1 VSKTSTINEALDRFK
16 LSQAAY
22 ANQREREHKDLEF
35 QIPEKQWPIDAEKQR
50 EATSINGVNIAARPK
65 LSISKL
71 DQPIQLIVNQQQR
84 ARLGVQIHP
93 VSPEADTKTASMIQ
107 GLYRSIERD
116 SRADIARGW
125 AFERAVKAG
134 MGFYRVNTVYDSE
147 SDNPFDQK
155 IVIERLLYQ
164 ENVYLDP
171 SAQMPDWSD
180 GEFAFSCSW
189 MPFDR
194 YKREYDTS
202 AMAGYNDDALTGLVG
217 TMPEWAR
224 VEGDDQTHVLVAEYF
239 RKTYTKETWVELE
252 DGGYSLLTDLPE
264 GAVVRE
270 GGRQRTV
277 EVPTVTWSV
286 INGIEE
292 VTEPQTWNGKYIPI
306 IPVIGR
312 ELQPFDDDRYFVGM
326 IGPAKDGQR
335 LYNYAASNAVEIGAL
350 EPRAPWMMAEG
361 QDEGY
366 KDMWEQS
373 NTRNFPVL
381 KYAPVSISGQPAPI
395 PSRVPI
401 DGSRLSVS
409 MQLLQQADQYIQ
421 ATTSTFDP
429 SLGRGGSDRS
439 GRAVMALQQQSDA
452 GTSQYLDNLASVSMT
467 YEAKVILDLIPIVYD
482 RPGRVVQ
489 LVKGEDEPSVAILN
503 LPFFMDPESGRPRPV
518 PMGGIPPMPGA
529 APPMGGP
536 GMTPPLGLPP
546 AGVPLPPGMPPIG
559 IPTPPG
565 MTPPGMTPG
574 MGAPPPGMPPGG
586 APMPPGMPPMG
597 GPGGFPPMLSPP
609 KEQFF
614 DLKKGVY
621 GVSVTVGRSFQTRL
635 DEGAAE
641 IGQILQANPALL
653 PLIGPLYFRYRDFPG
668 SQEISELLKKERQ
681 HMMPWLDEEQG
692 DNLMA
697 MTAQI
702 QQLQQQGQQLQEE
715 LAKASDFI
723 KTDQAK
729 WSAEAAMARGKADL
743 EVHLQSMKD
752 ATTLQVEELRAM
764 TKGLVTNEKGQQEQR
779 ELIMKQRHAREMSTQ
794 HILSGEHAQSMKA
807 AQAQEL
813 EAIKVEGE
821 VTRDAISAEIDVAKD
836 RATRETPEVNIDVDL
851 PLDE

>member
-1 VSKTSTINEALDRFK
+1 MSDTKTFDEALERFK

-22 ANQREREHKDLEF
+22 ANQREREHEDLEF
-35 QIPEKQWPIDAEKQR
+35 QIPENQWPAAARKQR
-50 EATSINGVNIAARPK
+50 ESSNEGGMTTPARPQ

-93 VSPEADTKTASMIQ
+93 VSPDANVETAEMLQ
-107 GLYRSIERD
+107 GLYRAIERE

-125 AFERAVKAG
+125 AFDRAVKAG

-147 SDNPFDQK
+147 SDDPFDQK

-180 GEFAFSCSW
+180 GEFAFTCTW

-194 YKREYDTS
+194 YKREYHTS
-202 AMAGYNDDALTGLVG
+202 AMAEYNDDALMALSG
-217 TMPEWAR
+217 TVPEWVR
-224 VEGDDQTHVLVAEYF
+224 VEGTNHHDVLVAEYF
-239 RKTYTKETWVELE
+239 RKTYREDTWVELE
-252 DGGYSLLTDLPE
+252 DGGYSLLSEVPE
-264 GAVVRE
+264 GAVVLE
-270 GGRQRTV
+270 GGRRRTV
-277 EVPTVTWSV
+277 EVPTVTWSI

-312 ELQPFDDDRYFVGM
+312 ELQPFDEDRYFVGM

-350 EPRAPWMMAEG
+350 EPRAPWLMYEG

-366 KDMWEQS
+366 EQMWAQS
-373 NTRNFPVL
+373 NTRNFPTL
-381 KYAPVSISGQPAPI
+381 KVKPTTIAGAPAPL
-395 PSRVPI
+395 PQRVPI

-452 GTSQYLDNLASVSMT
+452 GTSQYLDNLAGISMT
-467 YEAKVILDLIPIVYD
+467 YEAKVILDLIPTVYD

-489 LVKGEDEPSVAILN
+489 LVKGEEDQSAVILN
-503 LPFFMDPESGRPRPV
+503 QPFLVDPLSQIPRPV
-518 PMGGIPPMPGA
+518 APGDLSMGPEGMPPMPG
-529 APPMGGP
+529 
-536 GMTPPLGLPP
+536 LPP
-546 AGVPLPPGMPPIG
+546 PEM
-559 IPTPPG
+559 
-565 MTPPGMTPG
+565 
-574 MGAPPPGMPPGG
+574 APPPGMPPVMPAGL
-586 APMPPGMPPMG
+586 PMPPPALPPMVV
-597 GPGGFPPMLSPP
+597 PP
-609 KEQFF
+609 KQHFF
-614 DLKKGVY
+614 DLTQGVY
-621 GVSVTVGRSFQTRL
+621 GVSVSVGRSFQTRL

-668 SQEISELLKKERQ
+668 SREISDLLKKERQ
-681 HMMPWLDEEQG
+681 HMMPWLDEEDG
-692 DNLMA
+692 DNVAA
-697 MTAQI
+697 MTAQL
-702 QQLQQQGQQLQEE
+702 QQLEQQGQQLQEE
-715 LAKASDFI
+715 LAKASDYI

-729 WSAEAAMARGKADL
+729 WAAQAAIAKGKADVQ
-743 EVHLQSMKD
+743 VHLQSMRD
-752 ATTLQVEELRAM
+752 ATAIEVERIRAM
-764 TKGLVTNEKGQQEQR
+764 TKGLVTNEKGLQEQT
-779 ELIMKQRHAREMSTQ
+779 ELQMKQRHAREMSTQ
-794 HILSGEHAQSMKA
+794 HILSGEHAQAMKA
-807 AQAQEL
+807 AQAEEL

-821 VTRDAISAEIDVAKD
+821 VTRDAISAEIDVEKD
-836 RATRETPEVNIDVDL
+836 AAMRNKPDVNIDVDL
-851 PLDE
+851 PLEK

>member
-1 VSKTSTINEALDRFK
+1 MSDTKTFDEALERFK

-22 ANQREREHKDLEF
+22 ANQREREHEDLEF
-35 QIPEKQWPIDAEKQR
+35 QIPENQWPAAARKQR
-50 EATSINGVNIAARPK
+50 ESSNEGGVTTPARPQ

-93 VSPEADTKTASMIQ
+93 VSPDANIETAAMLQ
-107 GLYRSIERD
+107 GLYRAIERE

-125 AFERAVKAG
+125 AFDRAVKAG

-147 SDNPFDQK
+147 SDDPFDQK

-180 GEFAFSCSW
+180 GEFAFTCTW

-194 YKREYDTS
+194 YKREYHTS
-202 AMAGYNDDALTGLVG
+202 AMAEYNDDALMALSG
-217 TMPEWAR
+217 TVPEWVR
-224 VEGDDQTHVLVAEYF
+224 IEGTNHHDVLVAEYF
-239 RKTYTKETWVELE
+239 RKTYREDTWVELE
-252 DGGYSLLTDLPE
+252 GGGYSLLSELPE

-270 GGRQRTV
+270 GGRRRTV

-312 ELQPFDDDRYFVGM
+312 ELQPFDEDRYFVGM

-350 EPRAPWMMAEG
+350 EPRAPWLMYEG

-366 KDMWEQS
+366 EQMWAQS
-373 NTRNFPVL
+373 NTRNFPTL
-381 KYAPVSISGQPAPI
+381 KVKPTTIAGAPAPL
-395 PSRVPI
+395 PQRVPI

-439 GRAVMALQQQSDA
+439 GKAVMALQQQSDA
-452 GTSQYLDNLASVSMT
+452 GTSQYLDNLAGISMT
-467 YEAKVILDLIPIVYD
+467 YEAKVILDLIPTVYD

-489 LVKGEDEPSVAILN
+489 LVKGEEDQSAVILN
-503 LPFFMDPESGRPRPV
+503 QPFLIDPESQIPRPMESGAV
-518 PMGGIPPMPGA
+518 PPMP
-529 APPMGGP
+529 
-536 GMTPPLGLPP
+536 
-546 AGVPLPPGMPPIG
+546 PPGMP
-559 IPTPPG
+559 PPG
-565 MTPPGMTPG
+565 MTPPGAPSIL
-574 MGAPPPGMPPGG
+574 PPP
-586 APMPPGMPPMG
+586 
-597 GPGGFPPMLSPP
+597 
-609 KEQFF
+609 KQHFF
-614 DLKKGVY
+614 DLTQGVY
-621 GVSVTVGRSFQTRL
+621 GVSVSIGRSFQTRL

-641 IGQILQANPALL
+641 IGQILQGNPALL

-668 SQEISELLKKERQ
+668 SQEIADLLKKERQ
-681 HMMPWLDEEQG
+681 HMMPWLDQENG
-692 DNLMA
+692 DNLA
-697 MTAQI
+697 ALTAQL
-702 QQLQQQGQQLQEE
+702 QQLEQQGQQLQEE
-715 LAKASDFI
+715 LAKASDYI

-729 WSAEAAMARGKADL
+729 WAAQAAIAKGKADVQ
-743 EVHLQSMKD
+743 VHLQSMRD
-752 ATTLQVEELRAM
+752 ATAIEVERIRAM
-764 TKGLVTNEKGQQEQR
+764 TKGLVTNEKGLQEQT
-779 ELIMKQRHAREMSTQ
+779 ELQMKQRHAREMSTQ
-794 HILSGEHAQSMKA
+794 HILSGEHAQAMKA
-807 AQAQEL
+807 AQAEEL

-821 VTRDAISAEIDVAKD
+821 VTRDAISAEIDVEKD
-836 RATRETPEVNIDVDL
+836 AAMRKTPEVKIDVDL
-851 PLDE
+851 PLEK

>member
-1 VSKTSTINEALDRFK
+1 MSDTLMLEEALERFK
-16 LSQAAY
+16 LSQSAY
-22 ANQREREHKDLEF
+22 AKQRKREHDDLEF
-35 QIPEKQWPIDAEKQR
+35 QIPDKQWPLDARTQR
-50 EATSINGVNIAARPK
+50 EASTAGGVTTAARPR

-84 ARLGVQIHP
+84 ARLGIQIHP
-93 VSPEADTKTASMIQ
+93 VSPEADVETAAMIQ

-134 MGFYRVNTVYDSE
+134 MGFYRVNTVYDNE
-147 SDNPFDQK
+147 SDDPFDQK

-180 GEFAFSCSW
+180 GEFAFTCSW

-194 YKREYDTS
+194 YKREYQTS
-202 AMAGYNDDALTGLVG
+202 AMADYNDDAFLAMSG
-217 TMPEWAR
+217 TVPHWVR
-224 VEGDDQTHVLVAEYF
+224 INGPNQNDVLVAEYF
-239 RKTYTKETWVELE
+239 RKTYRKETWVELE
-252 DGGYSLLTDLPE
+252 AGGYSLLSDLPD

-270 GGRQRTV
+270 GGRQRTL

-286 INGIEE
+286 INGVEE

-312 ELQPFDDDRYFVGM
+312 ELQPFDEDRYFVGM

-350 EPRAPWMMAEG
+350 EPRAPWLMYEG
-361 QDEGY
+361 QDKNNKEQ
-366 KDMWEQS
+366 WAQS
-373 NTRNFPVL
+373 NIRNFATLKVTPVTIGG
-381 KYAPVSISGQPAPI
+381 APAPL
-395 PSRVPI
+395 PQRVPI

-409 MQLLQQADQYIQ
+409 MQLLQQADEYIQ

-439 GRAVMALQQQSDA
+439 GKAVMALQQQTDA
-452 GTSQYLDNLASVSMT
+452 GTSQYLDNLAGVSMT
-467 YEAKVILDLIPIVYD
+467 YEAKVILDLIPAVYD

-489 LVKGEDEPSVAILN
+489 LVKGEEEQSAAILN

-518 PMGGIPPMPGA
+518 PPGGIPPMPGA
-529 APPMGGP
+529 MPPMIGP
-536 GMTPPLGLPP
+536 GM
-546 AGVPLPPGMPPIG
+546 
-559 IPTPPG
+559 
-565 MTPPGMTPG
+565 
-574 MGAPPPGMPPGG
+574 APPPGMPMAGGPPPMGVPPGPG
-586 APMPPGMPPMG
+586 LAPPGMPMPG
-597 GPGGFPPMLSPP
+597 GPGSAPAIISPP
-609 KEQFF
+609 KRHFF
-614 DLKKGVY
+614 NLSTGVY
-621 GVSVTVGRSFQTRL
+621 GVSVSVGRSFQTRL

-641 IGQILQANPALL
+641 IGQILQGNPALL

-668 SQEISELLKKERQ
+668 SQEISDLLKKERQ

-692 DNLMA
+692 DNLSA
-697 MTAQI
+697 MTSQI

-715 LAKASDFI
+715 LAKASDYI

-729 WSAEAAMARGKADL
+729 WAAQAAIAKGKADVQ
-743 EVHLQSMKD
+743 VHLQSMRD
-752 ATTLQVEELRAM
+752 ATSIEVEKIRAM
-764 TKGLVTNEKGQQEQR
+764 TKGLVTNEKGVQEQA
-779 ELIMKQRHAREMSTQ
+779 ELEMKQRHAREMSTQ
-794 HILSGEHAQSMKA
+794 HILSGEHAQAMKA

-813 EAIKVEGE
+813 EAMKVEGE
-821 VTRDAISAEIDVAKD
+821 VTRDAISAEIDVEKD
-836 RATRETPEVNIDVDL
+836 QAMRNTPDVKIDVDL
-851 PLDE
+851 PLDQ

>member
-1 VSKTSTINEALDRFK
+1 MSETATIDEALERFR
-16 LSQAAY
+16 LSQSAY
-22 ANQREREHKDLEF
+22 ANQRAREHDDLEF
-35 QIPEKQWPIDAEKQR
+35 QVPENQWDKAASKLRDAST
-50 EATSINGVNIAARPK
+50 ANGLTTPARPK

-93 VSPEADTKTASMIQ
+93 VSPEADVETAAMIQ

-125 AFERAVKAG
+125 AFDRAVKAG

-147 SDNPFDQK
+147 SDDPFDQK

-180 GEFAFSCSW
+180 GEFAFTCSW

-194 YKREYDTS
+194 YKREYHES
-202 AMAGYNDDALTGLVG
+202 ALSGYNEDALTALAG
-217 TMPEWAR
+217 TIPDWVR
-224 VEGDDQTHVLVAEYF
+224 LDGDAQNAVLVAEYF
-239 RKTYTKETWVELE
+239 RKTYTKETWAELE
-252 DGGYSLLTDLPE
+252 GGGYSLVSDLPE

-292 VTEPQTWNGKYIPI
+292 VTPAHTWNGKYIPI
-306 IPVIGR
+306 IPVIGK
-312 ELQPFDDDRYFVGM
+312 ELQPFDEDRYFVGM

-350 EPRAPWMMAEG
+350 EPRAPWLMYEG

-366 KDMWEQS
+366 EEMWKQS
-373 NTRNFPVL
+373 NTRNFPML
-381 KYAPVSISGQPAPI
+381 KVKPTTIAGAPAPL
-395 PSRVPI
+395 PTRVPI

-421 ATTSTFDP
+421 ATTATFDP

-452 GTSQYLDNLASVSMT
+452 GTSQYLDNLAAVSMT
-467 YEAKVILDLIPIVYD
+467 YEAKVILDLIPAVYD

-489 LVKGEDEPSVAILN
+489 IVKGEDQASMAILN

-518 PMGGIPPMPGA
+518 PMGGIPPIPGV
-529 APPMGGP
+529 PPALDP
-536 GMTPPLGLPP
+536 GMAPLPGIPPVGAPS
-546 AGVPLPPGMPPIG
+546 PPGMPPL
-559 IPTPPG
+559 G
-565 MTPPGMTPG
+565 MP
-574 MGAPPPGMPPGG
+574 PPPGM
-586 APMPPGMPPMG
+586 MPPGMPPMG
-597 GPGGFPPMLSPP
+597 GPGAGPAIMAPP
-609 KEQFF
+609 KRQFF

-621 GVSVTVGRSFQTRL
+621 GVSVSVGRSFQTRL

-681 HMMPWLDEEQG
+681 HMMPWLDEENG
-692 DNLMA
+692 DNLAA

-702 QQLQQQGQQLQEE
+702 QQLQQQGQQLQQE
-715 LAKASDFI
+715 LAKASEFI

-729 WSAEAAMARGKADL
+729 WSAEAAMARGKAEL
-743 EVHLQSMKD
+743 AVHLQGMKD
-752 ATTLQVEELRAM
+752 TVTLQVAELEAM
-764 TKGLVTNEKGQQEQR
+764 TKGLITTEKGRQDLR
-779 ELIMKQRHAREMSTQ
+779 ELLMKHQHASEMSET
-794 HILSGEHAQSMKA
+794 HILSGERAQAMKA

-836 RATRETPEVNIDVDL
+836 RATRIEPEVKIDVDL
-851 PLDE
+851 PFER

>member
-1 VSKTSTINEALDRFK
+1 MSDTATFDEALDRFK
-16 LSQAAY
+16 LSQSAY
-22 ANQREREHKDLEF
+22 AKQREREHEDLEF
-35 QIPEKQWPIDAEKQR
+35 QIPENQWPAAARKQR
-50 EATSINGVNIAARPK
+50 ESSSAGGVNTPARPQ

-93 VSPEADTKTASMIQ
+93 VSPEANVETATMIQ

-125 AFERAVKAG
+125 AFDRAVKAG
-134 MGFYRVNTVYDSE
+134 MGFYRVNTVYDNE

-180 GEFAFSCSW
+180 GEFAFSCTW

-194 YKREYDTS
+194 FKREYHTS
-202 AMAGYNDDALTGLVG
+202 ALASYNDDALMALAG
-217 TMPEWAR
+217 TVPEWVR
-224 VEGDDQTHVLVAEYF
+224 VEGTNQHDVLVAEYF
-239 RKTYTKETWVELE
+239 RKTYKEETWVELE
-252 DGGYSLLTDLPE
+252 DGGYSFLSDLPE

-270 GGRQRTV
+270 GGRRRTL

-312 ELQPFDDDRYFVGM
+312 ELQPFDEDRYFVGM

-350 EPRAPWMMAEG
+350 EPRAPWLMYEG
-361 QDEGY
+361 QDAGY
-366 KDMWEQS
+366 EQMWAQS
-373 NTRNFPVL
+373 NTRNFPTL
-381 KYAPVSISGQPAPI
+381 KVKPTTIAGKAAPLPQ
-395 PSRVPI
+395 RVPI

-439 GRAVMALQQQSDA
+439 GKAVMALQQQSDA
-452 GTSQYLDNLASVSMT
+452 GTSQYLDNLAGVSMT
-467 YEAKVILDLIPIVYD
+467 YEAKVILDLIPTVYD

-489 LVKGEDEPSVAILN
+489 LVKGEDDQSAVIVN
-503 LPFFMDPESGRPRPV
+503 QPFLLDPESKIPRPLSIEETAMM
-518 PMGGIPPMPGA
+518 PPPGMIPPPGMMPPPGIPTGIPPGI
-529 APPMGGP
+529 
-536 GMTPPLGLPP
+536 
-546 AGVPLPPGMPPIG
+546 PPGMPP
-559 IPTPPG
+559 PPG
-565 MTPPGMTPG
+565 MM
-574 MGAPPPGMPPGG
+574 PPPGMP
-586 APMPPGMPPMG
+586 AMMPP
-597 GPGGFPPMLSPP
+597 P
-609 KEQFF
+609 KHHLF
-614 DLKKGVY
+614 DLTKGVY
-621 GVSVTVGRSFQTRL
+621 GVSVSVGRSFQTRL

-641 IGQILQANPALL
+641 IGQILQGNPALL

-668 SQEISELLKKERQ
+668 SQEIADLLKKERQ
-681 HMMPWLDEEQG
+681 HMMPWLDEEDG
-692 DNLMA
+692 ENLAA

-702 QQLQQQGQQLQEE
+702 QQMEQQGQQLQAE
-715 LAKASDFI
+715 LAKASDYI

-729 WSAEAAMARGKADL
+729 WTAQSAIAQGKADVQ
-743 EVHLQSMKD
+743 VHLQSMRD
-752 ATTLQVEELRAM
+752 ATAIEVEKIRSM
-764 TKGLVTNEKGQQEQR
+764 TKGLVTSEKGAQEQA
-779 ELIMKQRHAREMSTQ
+779 ELEMKQRHAREMSTQ
-794 HILSGEHAQSMKA
+794 HLLSAEHAQSMKA

-813 EAIKVEGE
+813 EAVKVEGE
-821 VTRDAISAEIDVAKD
+821 VTRDAISAEIDVEKD
-836 RATRETPEVNIDVDL
+836 EAMRNKPDVNIDVDL
-851 PLDE
+851 PLPK